1 MKIGPCGPV
10 CVIHLQLAA
19 TLSPKLIMVFQ
30 SVAFYFR
37 CFFTQDHVEDERGS
51 AAGDCY
57 SASEASWPFEVA
69 SAV

>member
-1 MKIGPCGPV
+1 
-10 CVIHLQLAA
+10 
-19 TLSPKLIMVFQ
+19 MVFQ

-69 SAV
+69 SAVYLSMSICGVSDV